1 VFSQQVPFGLGI
13 ILTMN
18 NQISDEKHQPR
29 RSSFS
34 NDPVLALEVD
44 LEKEWDNS
52 AERNLSDSASS
63 IREPEKIRTRTVED
77 DDAVSS
83 HHDLEGGPV
92 VRTVTAQDWTGPDD
106 PEVSLFTTIVFH

>member
-1 VFSQQVPFGLGI
+1 
-13 ILTMN
+13 MD
-18 NQISDEKHQPR
+18 NQILNEKHQPR

-34 NDPVLALEVD
+34 NDPTLALEVD
-44 LEKEWDNS
+44 LEKEWDNNL
-52 AERNLSDSASS
+52 ERTRTDSSSS
-63 IREPEKIRTRTVED
+63 IHEPEKARTRTVEE

-106 PEVSLFTTIVFH
+106 PEVSFSTLDITPLRLTT